1 MEKKE
6 KFNPDFNKDIA
17 KSDWFWN
24 YMEDYWHN
32 NREFPESVENHLNR
46 KADLIDGKVPSS
58 QLPSYVDDVLE
69 FNAFENLPNSGEKGK
84 IYLVTNNNTQFRWSG
99 SEYIQIN
106 SDENLM
112 TLNTVQDITG
122 HKQFNAGLSLG
133 LNQKMHIKSANDVA
147 HYVANFADDLD
158 GFAVSKGFAIKP
170 FNDTASNW
178 FLVNGKGAY
187 SNGRLL
193 SSQEWA
199 NSTFHKKD
207 QTGLIYNGSD
217 GRTNTSWFDYN
228 WAGKNAAGSVINFS
242 GFEGYSTELF
252 SSYNI
257 PDSIGIRSRQGDIG
271 VWNEPR
277 WIWHDKNFNPANYSE
292 VLPNSGNWNNNP
304 IITDRKTT
312 GELAWKNYGNGHTIF
327 DISSGVTPWGVAKS
341 NTDAEHHWSP
351 NYPTLVGGNGQNTYG
366 VRVDSARVADTLTGG
381 YTPSSFITTD
391 YAAQTKYGSM
401 TFGPNSAVKFLGADV
416 NHVEVFR
423 ESGVAKIVSGHIY
436 SHYNTN
442 WKVGNKRG
450 GSTDNIGYAFNF
462 SSDGGETYDEK
473 VIIFSD
479 NGNIVTQNFG
489 SSDQWDTAFSR
500 GDFRDYGLGTTSS
513 QYLGGNN
520 LNMISNTSISGITDT
535 TENRPFG
542 YGNVINMK
550 MRDSNEF
557 TQIAV
562 DVLTGNIH
570 SRGYSNGFG
579 STPWKRSWTT
589 SDFSIADYATQSWVS
604 NNFANQILS
613 AGNESNGGQAITLSN
628 GNSVQITNNFVACR
642 DGSRNPN
649 DIKPDENGQRVRFDF
664 AQSSYVGGTGSY
676 MGVMTYSPW
685 DGTPT
690 SGSSAYQL
698 AFANQTGTDGLG
710 IPMLKMRKGIAGTWS
725 DTWYKFWGEGD
736 FSKTDIDNW
745 NNLANTAATQSWIES
760 QDYATNAF
768 VEESLNKIAS
778 EHIDPDYSIS
788 ARSNLNTIIIT
799 DQYPVQFLKLES
811 DLAPGKQMTIINTAP
826 FDIEVH
832 KDGNIVDIVRSEETN
847 EYYITRQQRLVK
859 KGFYGN
865 AKILS

>member
-58 QLPSYVDDVLE
+58 QLPSYVDDILE

-500 GDFRDYGLGTTSS
+500 GDFRDYGLGRNNSLTATDLNSLPTTGIYGLEPTTLNSPHA
-513 QYLGGNN
+513 YGNIFNMRYGNN
-520 LNMISNTSISGITDT
+520 VEYTQLAINTVTGLLKTRGVYSSG
-535 TENRPFG
+535 
-542 YGNVINMK
+542 
-550 MRDSNEF
+550 
-557 TQIAV
+557 
-562 DVLTGNIH
+562 
-570 SRGYSNGFG
+570 
-579 STPWKRSWTT
+579 T
-589 SDFSIADYATQSWVS
+589 SGWLDYATQEWVA
-604 NNFANQILS
+604 NNYGNQTLS
-613 AGNESNGGQAITLSN
+613 LGNESNAGQQLTLSN
-628 GNSVQITNNFVACR
+628 GNSVKITNNFVACR

-649 DIKPDENGQRVRFDF
+649 DIKPNENGQRVRFDF
-664 AQSSYVGGTGSY
+664 ANASQIDSAGNYAGI
-676 MGVMTYSPW
+676 MTYSPY
-685 DGTPT
+685 DGTT
-690 SGSSAYQL
+690 ASTGDSSYQL
-698 AFANQTGTDGLG
+698 AFANQTGINGSGL
-710 IPMLKMRKGIAGTWS
+710 PMLKIRKGIDDNWS
-725 DTWYKFWGEGD
+725 DSWYKLWSEGD
-736 FSKTDIDNW
+736 FSQTDINNW
-745 NNLANTAATQSWIES
+745 NNVANTATTQSWVES
-760 QDYATNAF
+760 QDYATHSF
-768 VEESLNKIAS
+768 VEESLNKITS

-811 DLAPGKQMTIINTAP
+811 DLAPGKQVTIINTAP

>member
-24 YMEDYWHN
+24 YMEDYWHK

-69 FNAFENLPNSGEKGK
+69 FNAFENLPASGEKGK
-84 IYLVTNNNTQFRWSG
+84 IYLVTSNNTQFRWSG

-112 TLNTVQDITG
+112 TVDTVQDITG
-122 HKQFNAGLSLG
+122 HKQFNGGMSLG
-133 LNQKMHIKSANDVA
+133 SNQRMYIKTANDVA

-158 GFAVSKGFAIKP
+158 GFAVSTGFAIKP
-170 FNDTASNW
+170 YNDTARNW
-178 FLVNGKGAY
+178 FFVNGAGAY
-187 SNGRLL
+187 SNGQLL
-193 SSQEWA
+193 STQEWV
-199 NSTFHKKD
+199 NSAFHKKD

-217 GRTNTSWFDYN
+217 GRTNVSWFDYN
-228 WAGKNAAGSVINFS
+228 WAGKNVAGSVINFS

-277 WIWHDKNFNPANYSE
+277 WIWHDKNFNPANYYKINLGHGISNQSE
-292 VLPNSGNWNNNP
+292 LKPNGLQWTSTGNSKSNFDGDLANKTIEGTFANFNGYSNEHKQLGFTLAGATSTNHGIYYKTWYGGAETPFRKLWDSSDFNPATFVLPSSDNWTGNP
-304 IITDRKTT
+304 TITGRKVI

-327 DISSGVTPWGVAKS
+327 DISSGITPWGASVS
-341 NTDAEHHWSP
+341 NQDAQNPWSP
-351 NYPTLVGGNGQNTYG
+351 SYPTLVGGNGLGTYG
-366 VRVDSARVADTLTGG
+366 VRVDSARVADNANALGG
-381 YTPSSFITTD
+381 I
-391 YAAQTKYGSM
+391 GS
-401 TFGPNSAVKFLGADV
+401 A
-416 NHVEVFR
+416 
-423 ESGVAKIVSGHIY
+423 
-436 SHYNTN
+436 
-442 WKVGNKRG
+442 
-450 GSTDNIGYAFNF
+450 GYARNLENVQGVGFTSGNSNLAPYF
-462 SSDGGETYDEK
+462 RHIDDTY
-473 VIIFSD
+473 VFLA
-479 NGNIVTQNFG
+479 TQN
-489 SSDQWDTAFSR
+489 WITANFP
-500 GDFRDYGLGTTSS
+500 
-513 QYLGGNN
+513 N
-520 LNMISNTSISGITDT
+520 
-535 TENRPFG
+535 
-542 YGNVINMK
+542 
-550 MRDSNEF
+550 
-557 TQIAV
+557 
-562 DVLTGNIH
+562 
-570 SRGYSNGFG
+570 
-579 STPWKRSWTT
+579 
-589 SDFSIADYATQSWVS
+589 QS
-604 NNFANQILS
+604 LS
-613 AGNESNGGQAITLSN
+613 VGVESNGGQAITLSN

-642 DGSRNPN
+642 DNGSRNP
-649 DIKPDENGQRVRFDF
+649 DDTKPNENGQRVRFDF
-664 AQSSYVGGTGSY
+664 ANASQIGGAGNY
-676 MGVMTYSPW
+676 AGVMTYSPY
-685 DGTPT
+685 DGTT
-690 SGSSAYQL
+690 ASTGDSSYQL
-698 AFANQTGTDGLG
+698 AFANQTGINGSGL
-710 IPMLKMRKGIAGTWS
+710 PMLKIRKGIDDNWS
-725 DTWYKFWGEGD
+725 NSWYKLWSEGD

-745 NNLANTAATQSWIES
+745 NNLANTATTQSWVES
-760 QDYATNAF
+760 QDYATHSF
-768 VEESLNKIAS
+768 VEESLNKLAS